1 MKKLKLIA
9 FMLLFATITF
19 GQQHKLIGHVTLLRK
34 NAVSVSGGI
43 SNGKLNNSNSI
54 STTGFGL
61 DYFYPL
67 KSSENFSWGLN
78 GGGSFFSGKSDPFAG
93 TLPNPYQVVGQITNV
108 VTGSGDSKNSGYFAG
123 IGPQF
128 NFALSDKLIFSPI
141 FQAGYLGVTQSEFKA
156 TETVIMNGGAVP
168 NYTKS
173 YDLISQTQT
182 KTSGLGVIPKIRMT
196 YALSENLGLWLEGNY
211 LLGPTVKNSITKFK
225 PEPIA
230 NAQGAYTIQQ
240 MEVGTYTTEINETKY
255 NAVGVNFGIVFGLGR
270 PKQCL
275 TCDPKPTNPPIAV
288 PTTNGKLIDDGDN
301 KLPSVIQKIID
312 AQDQT
317 PIKTF
322 EYVNNKNQQ
331 KSQSLCNFNVEK
343 VDIKCDGNDQN
354 GNKKYIVII
363 TYKNLSATGTASLGH
378 YLSACTATTANG
390 NYIDAMPSGSATISN
405 LLPNTTSNTIIAA
418 GSTETITFDFVP
430 NSSFVSLN
438 IKGNLINSATSCG
451 NCDDII
457 SLNLPNCC
465 DACQLNPVTVTN
477 NSIAV
482 LDANTGTISLTN
494 TVTSPNMITRIEAD
508 LVSVRVLPDNSS
520 CNKCN
525 NVVKQQ
531 DNFVDANQ
539 MANITGWANSG
550 QSLTKPDYPVGGN
563 RTLTFNASTASGVNI
578 ASGAQINHTIGVAPS
593 SCCGDT
599 VVIWI
604 RYTVWD
610 KDCKICDKL
619 VSATIKRATA
629 CGTNGSGGTGSSS
642 PNLNTNVIKK

>member
-9 FMLLFATITF
+9 FLLLFATITF

-67 KSSENFSWGLN
+67 KSTENFSWGLN

-93 TLPNPYQVVGQITNV
+93 TLPNPYQVVGQITNE

-128 NFALSDKLIFSPI
+128 NFAFADRFVFSPI
-141 FQAGYLGVTQSEFKA
+141 FQIGYLGVTQSEFKA
-156 TETVIMNGGAVP
+156 TQTVELDNIAVP
-168 NYTKS
+168 GTRFKS

-182 KTSGLGVIPKIRMT
+182 KTSGMGFIPKARMT
-196 YALSENLGLWLEGNY
+196 YMISNKIGVWAEASY
-211 LLGPTVKNSITKFK
+211 LLGPTIKNSITTFK
-225 PEPIA
+225 PEPAA
-230 NAQGAYTIQQ
+230 NAQGFYTEQQ
-240 MEVGTYTTEINETKY
+240 MNTGTYTTEINETKH
-255 NAVGVNFGIVFGLGR
+255 NAVGFNFGIVFGFGGNTDR
-270 PKQCL
+270 NIHQYPGGGH
-275 TCDPKPTNPPIAV
+275 AV
-288 PTTNGKLIDDGDN
+288 VEKDN
-301 KLPSVIQKIID
+301 QAVEEKLPSDIQKIID

-343 VDIKCDGNDQN
+343 VDIKCDGNDQK
-354 GNKKYIVII
+354 GNKKYKVTI

-642 PNLNTNVIKK
+642 PNLNTNIIKK

>member
-1 MKKLKLIA
+1 MKKLKLTA
-9 FMLLFATITF
+9 LLLLFATIIY
-19 GQQHKLIGHVTLLRK
+19 GQQHKLLGHVTLTRK

-43 SNGKLNNSNSI
+43 GNVKINNGNSV
-54 STTGFGL
+54 STKGFGL
-61 DYFYPL
+61 DYFYAI
-67 KSSENFSWGLN
+67 KATKNFSWGLN
-78 GGGSFFSGKSDPFAG
+78 GGANYFSGSSDPFEG
-93 TLPNPYQVVGQITNV
+93 TLPDPFKVTGQITNV

-123 IGPQF
+123 LGPQF
-128 NFALSDKLIFSPI
+128 NFAISDKLIFSPI
-141 FQAGYLGVTQSEFKA
+141 FQVGYLGVTQSEFKA
-156 TETVIMNGGAVP
+156 TQTVVMNGDAGP

-182 KTSGLGVIPKIRMT
+182 KTSGLGFIPKIRMT
-196 YALSENLGLWLEGNY
+196 YALTENLGLWVEGNY
-211 LLGPTVKNSITKFK
+211 LLGPTVKNSITTFK
-225 PEPIA
+225 PEPVA
-230 NAQGAYTIQQ
+230 NAQGAYNIEQ
-240 MEVGTYTTEINETKY
+240 MEVGTYTTEINETKH
-255 NAVGVNFGIVFGLGR
+255 NAVGVNFGIVFGFGGNTDR
-270 PKQCL
+270 NIHNYPGG
-275 TCDPKPTNPPIAV
+275 DAV
-288 PTTNGKLIDDGDN
+288 VEKDN
-301 KLPSVIQKIID
+301 QVVEEKLPLEIQKIID

-331 KSQSLCNFNVEK
+331 NPKSVCNFNVEK

-354 GNKKYIVII
+354 GNKKYKITI
-363 TYKNLSATGTASLGH
+363 TYKNLSATGTASLGN
-378 YLSACTATTANG
+378 YLTACSATATNG
-390 NYIDAMPSGSATISN
+390 NYIDAMPFGSATISN
-405 LLPNTTSNTIIAA
+405 LLPNTTSKTIIAA
-418 GSTETITFDFVP
+418 GSTNIITFDFVP
-430 NSSFVSLN
+430 NPSFASLN

-457 SLNLPNCC
+457 SLKLPNCC

-482 LDANTGTISLTN
+482 LDANTGTISLIN

-550 QSLTKPDYPVGGN
+550 QSLTKPYYPIGGS
-563 RTLTFNASTASGVNI
+563 RALTFNASTASGVNI
-578 ASGAQINHTIGVAPS
+578 ASGAQINHTIGVAPT

-604 RYTVWD
+604 RYSVWD
-610 KDCKICDKL
+610 KDCKVCDKL

-629 CGTNGSGGTGSSS
+629 CGKNGGGGTGGSS
-642 PNLNTNVIKK
+642 PNLNTNQIKN